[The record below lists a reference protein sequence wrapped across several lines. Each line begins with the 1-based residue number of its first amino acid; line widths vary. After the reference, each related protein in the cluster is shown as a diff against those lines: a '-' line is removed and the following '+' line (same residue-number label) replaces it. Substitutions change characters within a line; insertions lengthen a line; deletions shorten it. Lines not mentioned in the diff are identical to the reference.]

1 MFKVWKNV
9 SIQRHPTWEC
19 AAAKVFV
26 FPMELFFT
34 AAISV
39 IAVKVMKRSIVR
51 NLIPA
56 AKV

>member
-1 MFKVWKNV
+1 M

-39 IAVKVMKRSIVR
+39 IAVKVMRRSIVR